1 MQTKIRN
8 LGWLPLVAKSVLMV
22 VVVVVVVVKPQ
33 ALVCDIFSP
42 LLWKKVPESDAG
54 RVGSGAS
61 EDKAVS

>member
-8 LGWLPLVAKSVLMV
+8 LGWLPLVAKSVLM